1 MQFLLSGL
9 SIVLIDLML
18 AGDNA
23 LIIAL
28 AVRSLPERE
37 RRLGILGGA
46 GAAVLLRV
54 LLTAA
59 AARLLTTPYLQLL
72 GGVLILWIAA
82 KVIFDVA
89 EKPDGVPSPRRFW
102 AAIWYILVAD
112 ITMSTDNV
120 LAIAG
125 ASHGNFWLILFGL
138 ALSIPFVVMSSTFLS
153 KMLDRFPA
161 LIYIGSAVLGRVG
174 AEMILND
181 ALVRNAWQPGTAARW
196 AIDVGAAAL
205 VIAAGLAICR
215 LRHRRAR

>member
-1 MQFLLSGL
+1 MHFLLSGL

-28 AVRSLPERE
+28 AVRSLPKRE
-37 RRLGILGGA
+37 RHWGIIGGA
-46 GAAVLLRV
+46 GAAVALRV
-54 LLTAA
+54 GLTTV
-59 AARLLTTPYLQLL
+59 AARLLTIPYLQLA
-72 GGVLILWIAA
+72 GGVLILWIGV
-82 KVIFDVA
+82 KVIFDVS
-89 EKPDGVPSPRRFW
+89 ETPDQAPSPRRFW

-120 LAIAG
+120 IAIAG
-125 ASHGNFWLILFGL
+125 ASHGNCWLILFGL

-153 KMLDRFPA
+153 KMIDRFPA

-181 ALVRNAWQPGTAARW
+181 ALVRDAWQPGTAARY
-196 AIDVGAAAL
+196 AID
-205 VIAAGLAICR
+205 AAGAVGVVVVGLAVCR
-215 LRHRRAR
+215 IRRGASR